1 VSDTWD
7 QARVAEIRKLLGE
20 VEGLSEE
27 LAVAR
32 ELLRKSWWL
41 PVEGSTIAVYK
52 GRISPEDNEAIV
64 QYLTLIGAERYVPKE
79 KK

>member
-1 VSDTWD
+1 MSDTWD

-32 ELLRKSWWL
+32 ELLRKTWWL
-41 PVEGSTIAVYK
+41 PVEGTSMPIYRAYLTLAD
-52 GRISPEDNEAIV
+52 REAIV

>member
-1 VSDTWD
+1 MSDTWD

-27 LAVAR
+27 LIVAR
-32 ELLRKSWWL
+32 DLLRKTWWL
-41 PVEGSTIAVYK
+41 PVEGTNIPVY
-52 GRISPEDNEAIV
+52 RAHLTLADREAIV
-64 QYLTLIGAERYVPKE
+64 QYLELIGADRYVPKE